1 MATETKVAV
10 LGGITEVQGA
20 ANSVEI
26 NNLARFAV
34 EEQNKRENSVLEF
47 VRVISAQQQV
57 VSGVNY
63 YITLE
68 AKDGEIKNEYKAK
81 VWERESQELL
91 EFMPTLGAGGEI
103 DHPARFAV
111 EEQNKRENANLEFV
125 GVIRAK
131 QQVVEGFIYYI
142 TLEAKDGETKN
153 VYETKVWVR
162 SWLNSKE
169 VLEFKPI
176 SINPLSVS
184 V

>member
-91 EFMPTLGAGGEI
+91 EFKLTLGAGGIIDVPGAANSIEI
-103 DHPARFAV
+103 DHLARFAV
-111 EEQNKRENANLEFV
+111 EEQNKREVLSIFFLSSFKSTSLPKNQDYL
-125 GVIRAK
+125 
-131 QQVVEGFIYYI
+131 FI
-142 TLEAKDGETKN
+142 L
-153 VYETKVWVR
+153 
-162 SWLNSKE
+162 
-169 VLEFKPI
+169 F
-176 SINPLSVS
+176 
-184 V
+184 